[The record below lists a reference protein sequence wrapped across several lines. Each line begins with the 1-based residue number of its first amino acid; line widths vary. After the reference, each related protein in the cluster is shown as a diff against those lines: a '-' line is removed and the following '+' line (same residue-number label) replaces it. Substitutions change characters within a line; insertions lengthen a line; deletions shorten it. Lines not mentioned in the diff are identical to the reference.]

1 MRKVLRKIGSI
12 CLVTMMAFAFLAPL
26 LETTHAAAQYEIV
39 FKGGL
44 HGTVDNQK
52 SVSYRVNANDMFPN
66 EPSVQVEDGYI
77 FTGWSKPL
85 PQVGSKVDRKMV
97 FVAKYDVVVDGIS
110 YIVRYVDENNAPV
123 ATAKTMMA
131 EKGTTIVERAKV
143 VENYEYL
150 EASKEIVLSE
160 KQKEIIFVYR
170 DTRQKEQIRYEEEQ
184 VNVAGDAAQGGTQ
197 GGNQEGN
204 TTNPGVNEEE
214 VNQPDQPKGEGN
226 EAVDDKDTPLAEG
239 EVTEYLPMI
248 AVGVGGVVLVG
259 LVAYLVWKKRKEKEV
274 ENN

>member
-12 CLVTMMAFAFLAPL
+12 CLVAMMAFAFLAPL

-110 YIVRYVDENNAPV
+110 IVCWSNRI
-123 ATAKTMMA
+123 KT
-131 EKGTTIVERAKV
+131 
-143 VENYEYL
+143 
-150 EASKEIVLSE
+150 
-160 KQKEIIFVYR
+160 
-170 DTRQKEQIRYEEEQ
+170 
-184 VNVAGDAAQGGTQ
+184 
-197 GGNQEGN
+197 
-204 TTNPGVNEEE
+204 
-214 VNQPDQPKGEGN
+214 
-226 EAVDDKDTPLAEG
+226 
-239 EVTEYLPMI
+239 
-248 AVGVGGVVLVG
+248 
-259 LVAYLVWKKRKEKEV
+259 
-274 ENN
+274 